1 MRSVKKLIK
10 LLRYLKPY
18 KKWAVL
24 APLLII
30 LEVIMDLL
38 LPTIMAN
45 IVNNGIGNNDLNY
58 IILNI
63 GLMIILS
70 IIGILGG
77 IGSIYFSA
85 LASESATSDIREEL
99 FRKINSLS
107 FFNFHKLKTGQLI
120 TILTND
126 AAIIGNVIMMSL
138 RFVFRVPIIMIGS
151 VIMAIIISPKLSLI
165 VLFFIPIIIVAII
178 IIIKK
183 AFPYFQITQETVDS
197 VNSVVR
203 ENLAGIRVVKSF
215 VMEDYEIQKF
225 EQVNE
230 KMKDV
235 MITAMRLL
243 VLAMPLMMLFINLA
257 TVFILWHGGKMVIFE
272 DMQIGSIMAFIQ
284 YLTNILTT
292 ILMASMAIAVTT
304 RSIVSANRI
313 NEIFDLTEDVKNPEY
328 PIDKNEIKGKV
339 EFQNVSF
346 AYQAGS
352 GDLVLK
358 DINFSVQAGTKVA
371 ILGSTGSGKTT
382 ISSLIAR
389 FYDPVKGTV
398 LIDDI
403 DIQEYSLETLRKNI
417 SVVFQQSSLFS
428 DTIINNIKYGNPG
441 ATLEEVERAAKIAQ
455 AHEFIIKYPEAYDY
469 KIEQGATNLSGGQK
483 QRLSLARALVMDS
496 PILILDDTTS
506 AIDMKTEMKIRKS
519 LKTKLKNKTVFVIT
533 QRIAT
538 ALDSDQI
545 IVLDDGQVSGI
556 GTHETLIKNN
566 AVYKSIYNS
575 QLTKEVV

>member
-30 LEVIMDLL
+30 LEVIIDLL

-506 AIDMKTEMKIRKS
+506 AIDMKTEMKIRKA
-519 LKTKLKNKTVFVIT
+519 LKTKLKNKTVFFIT

>member
-243 VLAMPLMMLFINLA
+243 VLAMPLLMLFINLA

-284 YLTNILTT
+284 
-292 ILMASMAIAVTT
+292 
-304 RSIVSANRI
+304 R
-313 NEIFDLTEDVKNPEY
+313 
-328 PIDKNEIKGKV
+328 
-339 EFQNVSF
+339 
-346 AYQAGS
+346 
-352 GDLVLK
+352 
-358 DINFSVQAGTKVA
+358 
-371 ILGSTGSGKTT
+371 
-382 ISSLIAR
+382 
-389 FYDPVKGTV
+389 
-398 LIDDI
+398 
-403 DIQEYSLETLRKNI
+403 
-417 SVVFQQSSLFS
+417 
-428 DTIINNIKYGNPG
+428 
-441 ATLEEVERAAKIAQ
+441 
-455 AHEFIIKYPEAYDY
+455 
-469 KIEQGATNLSGGQK
+469 
-483 QRLSLARALVMDS
+483 
-496 PILILDDTTS
+496 
-506 AIDMKTEMKIRKS
+506 
-519 LKTKLKNKTVFVIT
+519 
-533 QRIAT
+533 
-538 ALDSDQI
+538 
-545 IVLDDGQVSGI
+545 
-556 GTHETLIKNN
+556 
-566 AVYKSIYNS
+566 
-575 QLTKEVV
+575 

>member
-506 AIDMKTEMKIRKS
+506 AIDMKTEMKIRKA

>member
-403 DIQEYSLETLRKNI
+403 DIQEYSLETLRKTLVLFFNNHHY
-417 SVVFQQSSLFS
+417 FQ
-428 DTIINNIKYGNPG
+428 
-441 ATLEEVERAAKIAQ
+441 
-455 AHEFIIKYPEAYDY
+455 
-469 KIEQGATNLSGGQK
+469 
-483 QRLSLARALVMDS
+483 
-496 PILILDDTTS
+496 IL
-506 AIDMKTEMKIRKS
+506 
-519 LKTKLKNKTVFVIT
+519 
-533 QRIAT
+533 
-538 ALDSDQI
+538 
-545 IVLDDGQVSGI
+545 
-556 GTHETLIKNN
+556 
-566 AVYKSIYNS
+566 
-575 QLTKEVV
+575 